1 MMQVVENKME
11 AQQFCY
17 WLQGFAEL
25 NNGVPPNEMQWKAI
39 RDHLALVFEKKTPP
53 YNVPLPRS
61 PNPND
66 TLGPNLNL
74 PPVWYGPKTTNPD
87 PNYLQPPYTV
97 TCSSGTT
104 CNNSIASIC

>member
-1 MMQVVENKME
+1 MDSL
-11 AQQFCY
+11 QFAY

-61 PNPND
+61 PNWQDEIIKDWKPAPMVLS
-66 TLGPNLNL
+66 TK
-74 PPVWYGPKTTNPD
+74 YFTTAMD
-87 PNYLQPPYTV
+87 NYLH
-97 TCSSGTT
+97 
-104 CNNSIASIC
+104 

>member
-1 MMQVVENKME
+1 MMQVVEPKMD

-25 NNGVPPNEMQWKAI
+25 NNGTPPSDMQWKAI
-39 RDHLALVFEKKTPP
+39 RDHLSLVFNKVTPSYPGLNPNWQIDVIKTPP
-53 YNVPLPRS
+53 AS
-61 PNPND
+61 
-66 TLGPNLNL
+66 
-74 PPVWYGPKTTNPD
+74 
-87 PNYLQPPYTV
+87 PYTI

>member
-1 MMQVVENKME
+1 ME

-25 NNGVPPNEMQWKAI
+25 NNGVPPNDMQWKAI
-39 RDHLALVFEKKTPP
+39 RDHLSLVFNKVTPP

-66 TLGPNLNL
+66 VLGPPVNL
-74 PPVWYGPKTTNPD
+74 PPVWYTNPD
-87 PNYLQPPYTV
+87 PNFMQPPYTV
-97 TCSSGTT
+97 TCAAGTIS
-104 CNNSIASIC
+104 NIQSVSIC